1 MYPVG
6 DVIRLYWADLDVWL
20 SDFKVNELGE
30 IIGTKYSSHKEESM
44 KFYVSR
50 DDFRYNGS
58 IFKYVDILIEEGLK
72 VFIHSEEIQQHQIV
86 YFKKKETL

>member
-30 IIGTKYSSHKEESM
+30 IIGTRYSSLKKESM
-44 KFYVSR
+44 KFYANSN
-50 DDFRYNGS
+50 DFRYNGS

-72 VFIHSEEIQQHQIV
+72 VFIHSEEIQRCQLV
-86 YFKKKETL
+86 YVKKKEAL

>member
-30 IIGTKYSSHKEESM
+30 IIGTRYSSLKEESM
-44 KFYVSR
+44 KFYANRS
-50 DDFRYNGS
+50 DFRYNGN
-58 IFKYVDILIEEGLK
+58 IFKYVDTLIEEGLK
-72 VFIHSEEIQQHQIV
+72 VFVHSEEIQQCQIV